1 MAFPSISLH
10 CIYQPPQ
17 DCTVQLLYANVSKQI
32 WLNFALWFSA
42 SENAVYSWI
51 ISTMLFLSRSFCWQL
66 PPFFRHRF
74 EHACVCQSTLAAS
87 VCSNWRA
94 NTSIY
99 PAYMHSHDSNASLW
113 FDVCVCA
120 ADMAPWIWRQ
130 IKKNAEF
137 NGMQVRRVWNIRWSS
152 VTLYLFSN
160 RKMLETLNTKLM
172 RVQNHGWGTS
182 A

>member
-74 EHACVCQSTLAAS
+74 EHACVCQSALAAS

-113 FDVCVCA
+113 FDVCVCGRHGTVNMTTNKKKTQNL
-120 ADMAPWIWRQ
+120 MACKCVECGISDD
-130 IKKNAEF
+130 
-137 NGMQVRRVWNIRWSS
+137 RV
-152 VTLYLFSN
+152 
-160 RKMLETLNTKLM
+160 
-172 RVQNHGWGTS
+172 
-182 A
+182 